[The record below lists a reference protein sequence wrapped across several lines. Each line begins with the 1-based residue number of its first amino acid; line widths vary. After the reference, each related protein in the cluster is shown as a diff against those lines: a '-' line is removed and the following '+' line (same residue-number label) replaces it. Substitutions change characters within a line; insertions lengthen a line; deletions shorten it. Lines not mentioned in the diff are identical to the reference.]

1 VPVSSFFEEVYS
13 NGSSQ
18 ILIRSGFN
26 YVDICAVGGGGAGR
40 RGGGGAGGVATKT
53 YRVLESEWG
62 GFLTC
67 SIGAAVVSANGLP
80 TTVNGTLGGSAI
92 TELKGFG
99 GDRGATVVGG
109 IGGSFSGGDAVEWP
123 TMNLAGQDGTE
134 YVDSVNPG
142 LGGRVQDILL
152 YQAGSHTIGAGGNGD
167 VSAGQNG
174 FAGNV
179 YLRWKV

>member
-1 VPVSSFFEEVYS
+1 MTISTYLEEVYS

-18 ILIRSGFN
+18 ILVHSGFN

-62 GFLTC
+62 TFLTC
-67 SIGAAVVSANGLP
+67 SVGAAVVSANGLP
-80 TTVNGTLGGSAI
+80 TTVTGTLNGAAI

-99 GDRGATVVGG
+99 GDRGGLVSGG
-109 IGGSFSGGDAVEWP
+109 LGGSFSGGDAVEWP
-123 TMNLAGQDGTE
+123 TMNLAGGDGTE
-134 YVDSVNPG
+134 YTDAANPG
-142 LGGRVQDILL
+142 LGGDTADILL
-152 YQAGSHTIGAGGNGD
+152 YQAGNHTIGFGGDGD
-167 VSAGQNG
+167 VSAGANG

>member
-1 VPVSSFFEEVYS
+1 MTAPTYIEEAYIS
-13 NGSSQ
+13 GSSQ
-18 ILIRSGFN
+18 ILIHSGFN

-40 RGGGGAGGVATKT
+40 RGGGGAGGIATKT

-80 TTVNGTLGGSAI
+80 TTVTGTLNGAAI

-99 GDRGATVVGG
+99 GDRGALVAGG
-109 IGGSFSGGDAVEWP
+109 LGGSHSGGDATAWP
-123 TMNLAGQDGTE
+123 TLNASGADGTE
-134 YVDSVNPG
+134 YVDSTNPG
-142 LGGRVQDILL
+142 LGGDVGDTLF
-152 YQAGSHTIGAGGNGD
+152 YQAGNHTIGFGGDGD

-174 FAGNV
+174 FAGAV

>member
-1 VPVSSFFEEVYS
+1 MPVVSYLEEVYS

-18 ILIRSGFN
+18 ILVHSGFN

-62 GFLTC
+62 TFLTC
-67 SIGAAVVSANGLP
+67 SVGAAVVSANGLP
-80 TTVNGTLGGSAI
+80 TTVTGTLNGGAI

-99 GDRGATVVGG
+99 GDRGANVIGG
-109 IGGSFSGGDAVEWP
+109 VGGSFSGGDAVEWP
-123 TMNLAGQDGTE
+123 TMNLAGADGTE
-134 YVDSVNPG
+134 YVDSANPG
-142 LGGRVQDILL
+142 VGGFVGDILL
-152 YQAGSHTIGAGGNGD
+152 YQAGSHTIGAGGVGD
-167 VSAGQNG
+167 VSNGQNG